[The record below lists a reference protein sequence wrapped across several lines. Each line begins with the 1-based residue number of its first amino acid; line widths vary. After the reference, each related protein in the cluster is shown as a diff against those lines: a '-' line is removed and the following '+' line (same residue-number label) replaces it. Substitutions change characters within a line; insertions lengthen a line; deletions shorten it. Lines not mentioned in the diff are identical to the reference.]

1 MGDVK
6 EFYLT
11 GENLTQSRLYE
22 LQMLA
27 KEFFPSA
34 EIARSTSELNLYFEG
49 EFWKAEGKEESLAQ
63 PMPEKTAYEGMGGD
77 PEKNR
82 MKAGLYLLLRRWTGK
97 DLPWGIL
104 TGVRPTKLAYSA
116 MDAGMEPEKL
126 EEHLKKY
133 FFLREDKA
141 RLMIRVAQQERSLLS
156 GHAGMDLDLYVGIPF
171 CPTRCSYCSFVSY
184 DFHTLGDTM
193 ERYTQALVQEIA
205 ACGSTGQ
212 ETPKLLY
219 GRRNAYIAGAW
230 TAGPGAC
237 GSAADFWT

>member
-82 MKAGLYLLLRRWTGK
+82 MKAGL
-97 DLPWGIL
+97 
-104 TGVRPTKLAYSA
+104 
-116 MDAGMEPEKL
+116 
-126 EEHLKKY
+126 
-133 FFLREDKA
+133 
-141 RLMIRVAQQERSLLS
+141 
-156 GHAGMDLDLYVGIPF
+156 
-171 CPTRCSYCSFVSY
+171 
-184 DFHTLGDTM
+184 
-193 ERYTQALVQEIA
+193 
-205 ACGSTGQ
+205 
-212 ETPKLLY
+212 
-219 GRRNAYIAGAW
+219 
-230 TAGPGAC
+230 
-237 GSAADFWT
+237 